1 MESRKKDHI
10 NLAYQ
15 AQLWEQEMGNLFN
28 YEPMLHANKLAEIP
42 AQQFLGKNLRLP
54 IWVSAITGGTSEAKI
69 INHNLAKACKEF
81 GMGMSLGSC
90 RAILNSNKR
99 FEEFDIREIIGSE
112 QPFMANL
119 GIAQVE
125 ELLKKNKADQI
136 TNLIDRLQA
145 DGLMVHV
152 NPLQELLQPEG
163 DIYEQAPLKT
173 LEKLLSQVDFPVMVK
188 EVGQGMGPKS
198 LAALVALP
206 IAGIEFAALGGTN
219 FSLIELMRSR
229 ESQMEDMQIL
239 AELGHSPAQM
249 VEYINDLPIDL
260 LQNKAFIISGGVT
273 PISGLYLQE
282 EMPVPAITGMAFSFL
297 KHARGDYKELQNYLR
312 TVIKVLQIAH
322 QFLERK

>member
-1 MESRKKDHI
+1 
-10 NLAYQ
+10 
-15 AQLWEQEMGNLFN
+15 
-28 YEPMLHANKLAEIP
+28 
-42 AQQFLGKNLRLP
+42 
-54 IWVSAITGGTSEAKI
+54 
-69 INHNLAKACKEF
+69 
-81 GMGMSLGSC
+81 
-90 RAILNSNKR
+90 
-99 FEEFDIREIIGSE
+99 
-112 QPFMANL
+112 MANL

-249 VEYINDLPIDL
+249 VEYINDLPI
-260 LQNKAFIISGGVT
+260 ISGGVT